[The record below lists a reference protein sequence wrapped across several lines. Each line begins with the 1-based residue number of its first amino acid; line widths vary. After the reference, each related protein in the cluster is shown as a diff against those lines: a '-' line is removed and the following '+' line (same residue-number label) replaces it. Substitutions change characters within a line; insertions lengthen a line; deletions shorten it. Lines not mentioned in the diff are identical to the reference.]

1 LRDRRAAARA
11 RSAHVRR
18 YRTVIH
24 ALTFA
29 AYAVTL
35 DGKTVLPH
43 ARAAVA
49 DGRVLLPV
57 RTLGNALGADVG
69 YDGRA
74 HTITVQR
81 GAHVATIPARGA
93 VRIVNGTAYAPLR
106 AVATAFGLGVG
117 YEARTRTV
125 ALGDPRAAASSGD
138 SRAAASSGSG
148 ARGAQ
153 QPVDA
158 AAPAPR
164 SGTFVVTET
173 PRNAAQVHEPYPAI
187 SARFAGAAAIDPRSL
202 HVVVDGRDVTGDAS
216 IVGDQVLY
224 TPRTALA
231 PGTHY
236 VVVTGRDASTGAA
249 LGNSW
254 SFEDSFDFTSAPA
267 PTPFPVG
274 AIWVDR
280 WIVPGTNAFD
290 VYVEGAPGMT
300 GYVGVDGVGGFFPL
314 RVNSANSYV
323 AHVVVPNGVNQPFA
337 RVAAR
342 ITLPNGQQQF
352 IVLPQRFNL
361 VTPPIVLPATPPP
374 ARVAQPTPTPQSIPI
389 RRSVNVPTPTP
400 AGATSAPTP
409 PRRRILDATPAPSPT
424 RTPTPPP
431 PRTPT
436 PPPARTPSPPGS
448 RTAVPAAAATPGAT
462 PTPIASPERTRR
474 PLIKRTLPPKPTP
487 EPAAQ

>member
-1 LRDRRAAARA
+1 M
-11 RSAHVRR
+11 
-18 YRTVIH
+18 IH

-49 DGRVLLPV
+49 GGHVLLPV
-57 RTLGNALGADVG
+57 RRLGNALGADVG

-81 GAHVATIPARGA
+81 GAHVATISARGA
-93 VRIVNGTAYAPLR
+93 IRIVNGTAYAPLR

-117 YEARTRTV
+117 YDARTRTV
-125 ALGDPRAAASSGD
+125 ALGEPHSAAQP
-138 SRAAASSGSG
+138 GSV

-153 QPVDA
+153 QPAD
-158 AAPAPR
+158 APAPR
-164 SGTFVVTET
+164 TAAFVVTET

-202 HVVVDGRDVTGDAS
+202 RVLVDGRDVTGDAS

-224 TPRTALA
+224 TPRTALS

-254 SFEDSFDFTSAPA
+254 SFDDSFDFTTAPP

-342 ITLPNGQQQF
+342 ITLPNGQQQL

-361 VTPPIVLPATPPP
+361 VTPPIVFPATAPP
-374 ARVAQPTPTPQSIPI
+374 APIPQPTPTPPPRTIPI
-389 RRSVNVPTPTP
+389 RRSVGVPTPTP
-400 AGATSAPTP
+400 PGATAAPTP
-409 PRRRILDATPAPSPT
+409 PRRRILDATPAPTPT
-424 RTPTPPP
+424 RTPTPSAT
-431 PRTPT
+431 RTPAPSPT
-436 PPPARTPSPPGS
+436 RTPAPPPARAPSPPAT
-448 RTAVPAAAATPGAT
+448 RTAAPGAVPSTGAT
-462 PTPIASPERTRR
+462 PAPTPTPERTRR
-474 PLIKRTLPPKPTP
+474 PLIRKTLPPKPTA
-487 EPAAQ
+487 EPATQ

>member
-1 LRDRRAAARA
+1 
-11 RSAHVRR
+11 
-18 YRTVIH
+18 VIH

-35 DGKTVLPH
+35 GGKTVLPH

-49 DGRVLLPV
+49 EGHVLLPV
-57 RTLGNALGADVG
+57 RALGNALGADVG

-93 VRIVNGTAYAPLR
+93 VRIVNGTAYVPLR

-117 YEARTRTV
+117 YDARSRTV
-125 ALGDPRAAASSGD
+125 ALDDRGAAASPASVA
-138 SRAAASSGSG
+138 RAV
-148 ARGAQ
+148 Q
-153 QPVDA
+153 QPAD
-158 AAPAPR
+158 APAPPAPR
-164 SGTFVVTET
+164 TGAFVITET
-173 PRNAAQVHEPYPAI
+173 PRNAAQVHEPYPTI
-187 SARFAGAAAIDPRSL
+187 SARFAGATAIDPRSL
-202 HVVVDGRDVTGDAS
+202 RVLLDGRDVTSDAS

-236 VVVTGRDASTGAA
+236 VAVTGRDASTGAA

-254 SFEDSFDFTSAPA
+254 SFEDSFAFTSAPA

-280 WIVPGTNAFD
+280 WIVPGTNSFD

-300 GYVGVDGVGGFFPL
+300 GYVGVDGVAGFFPL

-361 VTPPIVLPATPPP
+361 VTPPIVLPAATPTPP
-374 ARVAQPTPTPQSIPI
+374 RIAQPTPTPAPRPLPT
-389 RRSVNVPTPTP
+389 RRSVDVPTPTP
-400 AGATSAPTP
+400 
-409 PRRRILDATPAPSPT
+409 SPGLPHRGVLT
-424 RTPTPPP
+424 ATPTPA
-431 PRTPT
+431 
-436 PPPARTPSPPGS
+436 PARTPSPSPT
-448 RTAVPAAAATPGAT
+448 RM
-462 PTPIASPERTRR
+462 PTPLPTRMPSPPPARTTAPAGAPTVAPAPTVTPSPERTRR
-474 PLIKRTLPPKPTP
+474 PLIRRTLPPKPTP

>member
-1 LRDRRAAARA
+1 
-11 RSAHVRR
+11 
-18 YRTVIH
+18 VIH

-74 HTITVQR
+74 HIITVQR

-117 YEARTRTV
+117 YDARTRTV
-125 ALGDPRAAASSGD
+125 ALRDPHGD
-138 SRAAASSGSG
+138 SRAAASSGSV
-148 ARGAQ
+148 ARAVQ
-153 QPVDA
+153 QPGDA
-158 AAPAPR
+158 APPAPR
-164 SGTFVVTET
+164 SGAFVVTET

-202 HVVVDGRDVTGDAS
+202 RVLVDGRDVTGDAS

-224 TPRTALA
+224 TPRAALT

-254 SFEDSFDFTSAPA
+254 SFDDSFDFTTAPP

-280 WIVPGTNAFD
+280 WIVPGINAFD

-342 ITLPNGQQQF
+342 ITLPNGQQQL

-361 VTPPIVLPATPPP
+361 VTPPIILPATPPP
-374 ARVAQPTPTPQSIPI
+374 ARVAQPTPTPSIPI
-389 RRSVNVPTPTP
+389 RRSVNVPTATP
-400 AGATSAPTP
+400 AATASPLGPT
-409 PRRRILDATPAPSPT
+409 RRRILDATPVPTPMRTPVASPPGTPSPT
-424 RTPTPPP
+424 RTPTPLPTRSAVP
-431 PRTPT
+431 SPTRAPAPLPLRTPL
-436 PPPARTPSPPGS
+436 PSAT
-448 RTAVPAAAATPGAT
+448 RTAAPVAVPSVAATPAAV
-462 PTPIASPERTRR
+462 PSPERTRR